1 MKQILTFQLN
11 DLQRQQ
17 SNDNNKYIDF
27 SIRSF
32 DKKGTDKYELNKLKI
47 NNSIKS
53 MAQILYEF
61 ET

>member
-32 DKKGTDKYELNKLKI
+32 DKMEQTNM
-47 NNSIKS
+47 N
-53 MAQILYEF
+53 
-61 ET
+61 